1 MFPEGFATPPSLAQ
15 AWGYFFNGRES
26 KTDKVLEP
34 LNCEVSHPSCILRT
48 LARTAFGVQTIL
60 NYQDHYRMKP
70 IRKLLVAN
78 RSEIAIRVCRSA
90 HELGIRTVAVYTHED
105 RYALHRFKAD
115 EAYQIGKGGEPIKA
129 YLDIP
134 AIIRIAK
141 EAGVDAIHPGYG
153 FLSENPA
160 LAAACDAAGIIFV
173 GPTVK
178 ILEQLGNK
186 ITARELAR
194 VAGVPVLGGSSKPI
208 ADVADGQKLAEATGY
223 PVILKAAN
231 GGGGRGMRVVLKPED
246 LAGLFEQAQRE
257 SLSAFGSPDIFVEK
271 FIPRPRHIEVQLLGD
286 KHGNLVHLYERDC
299 SVQRRHQKVVEIAPA
314 PFLDSKTRDEICA
327 AAIKIGKAV
336 DYQNAGTVEFLYDTD
351 KSDFFFIEVN
361 PRIQV
366 EHTVTEEVTGI
377 DIVKSQILVAQGTP
391 LSDPEINL
399 GSQADIKTNGF
410 AIQCRVTSE
419 DPTNNFMPDY
429 GRISHYR
436 SAGGAG
442 VRLDGGSAFSGAVIN
457 PFYDSLLVK
466 VSVRGRR
473 FGDAAK
479 RMERVLQEFRI
490 RGVKTNIPFL
500 IKVMTHPKFT
510 GGAFTTRFIDETPE
524 LFQFAPRKDR
534 ATKVLSFLADTI
546 LNTGKA
552 HAAIASKVS
561 RLSAPIPD
569 LDLSLPIP
577 DGTKTRLEAL
587 RKEHGNEQAAKRFA
601 DWVRTEQRLLITD
614 TTMRDAHQS
623 LLATRFRTHDL
634 LNIADA
640 YARLCPQFFSLEMW
654 GGATFDTAMRF
665 NKECPWDRLSQLR
678 AKVPNILFQMLL
690 RASNAV
696 GYTNYPDNIV
706 VEFVKE
712 AAQAGMDVFRVFD
725 SLNWAPNMQVAMEAV
740 VETGMICEAAI
751 CYTGDILNPGRPKYD
766 LKYYVNLA
774 KELEKMGA
782 HMLAIKDM
790 AGLCKP
796 AAAAKLVK
804 TLKEEIGIPIHF
816 HTHDTAGIQAAAI
829 LQASDV
835 GLDVADAALAPMSGG
850 TSQPNLNA
858 LVEALRFSDRDTG
871 LKTEHLDSLARYW
884 EVVRQ
889 YYQPFETVMLPATA
903 DLYQH
908 EMPGGQYTNLYQ
920 QAKAL
925 GMSERWPEI
934 CQVYAQVNQLFGD
947 IVKVTPSSKSVGDMA
962 LFMVANELSSAD
974 VLSDKKELSFPESVI
989 DLISG
994 KMGQPPGGFPLQV
1007 QRRILKDRPLVTGRP
1022 GASLLPAD
1030 FEESAGKVRAIL
1042 MREPSHREVV
1052 TWLLYPKVYE
1062 EFVAH
1067 VQKNSDTS
1075 DIPTPAFFYGLNPGE
1090 EVSVDIEQ
1098 GKRLIVKFLSVS
1110 EPHPDGQ
1117 RTVFFELNGQP
1128 RDVTVVDKSL
1138 EPKASANLKADTAN
1152 PKHVGASMPGMIST
1166 IAVQA
1171 GDAVTK
1177 GQKLLSL
1184 EAMKMETNIAADRD
1198 GKIAQVF
1205 IKRGIQVAA
1214 GDLLMTFE

>member
-1 MFPEGFATPPSLAQ
+1 
-15 AWGYFFNGRES
+15 
-26 KTDKVLEP
+26 
-34 LNCEVSHPSCILRT
+34 
-48 LARTAFGVQTIL
+48 
-60 NYQDHYRMKP
+60 MKP
-70 IRKLLVAN
+70 IQKLLVAN

-90 HELGIRTVAVYTHED
+90 HELHIRTVAIYTHED

-115 EAYQIGKGGEPIKA
+115 EAYQIGRPGEPIRA

-141 EAGVDAIHPGYG
+141 EAHVDAIHPGYG

-160 LAAACDAAGIIFV
+160 FAAACDEAEIVFV

-178 ILEQLGNK
+178 ILESLGNK
-186 ITARELAR
+186 ITAREIAR
-194 VAGVPVLGGSSKPI
+194 TAGVPVLGGSSKPI

-231 GGGGRGMRVVLKPED
+231 GGGGRGMRVVMKPEE
-246 LAGLFEQAQRE
+246 LAGLFDQAQRE
-257 SLSAFGSPDIFVEK
+257 SMSAFGSPDIFVEK
-271 FIPRPRHIEVQLLGD
+271 FIRQPRHIEVQLLGD

-314 PFLDSKTRDEICA
+314 PFLDTKTRDAICES
-327 AAIKIGKAV
+327 AIKIGRAV
-336 DYQNAGTVEFLYDTD
+336 GYQNAGTVEFLFDTEHD
-351 KSDFFFIEVN
+351 KFYFIEVN

-410 AIQCRVTSE
+410 AIQCRVTTE
-419 DPTNNFMPDY
+419 DPANNFMPDY
-429 GRISHYR
+429 GRVSHYR

-473 FGDAAK
+473 FGDAAL

-500 IKVMTHPKFT
+500 IKVMTHPKFIS
-510 GGAFTTRFIDETPE
+510 GGFTTRFIDETPE

-534 ATKVLSFLADTI
+534 ATKVLTFLADTI
-546 LNTGKA
+546 LNTGNV
-552 HAAIASKVS
+552 HAATALKVDRS
-561 RLSAPIPD
+561 PAPLPT
-569 LDLSLPIP
+569 LDLNLPIP
-577 DGTKTRLEAL
+577 PGTKDKF
-587 RKEHGNEQAAKRFA
+587 KELGPKKFSE
-601 DWVRTEQRLLITD
+601 WVLAQKQLLITD

-665 NKECPWDRLSQLR
+665 NKECPWDRLAQLR
-678 AKVPNILFQMLL
+678 ERIPNILFQMLL

-696 GYTNYPDNIV
+696 GYTNYPDNV
-706 VEFVKE
+706 VIEFVKE

-725 SLNWAPNMQVAMEAV
+725 SLNWAPNMRVAMDAV
-740 VETGMICEAAI
+740 CETGMLCEAAI

-774 KELEKMGA
+774 KELEKGGA
-782 HMLAIKDM
+782 HLLAIKDM

-796 AAAAKLVK
+796 AAAAKLVQ
-804 TLKEEIGIPIHF
+804 TLKGEIGIPIHF
-816 HTHDTAGIQAAAI
+816 HTHDTAGIQAASI
-829 LQASDV
+829 LMASEV
-835 GLDVADAALAPMSGG
+835 GLDIADAALAPMSGG
-850 TSQPNLNA
+850 TSQPNLNT
-858 LVEALRFSDRDTG
+858 LVEAIRFSDRNPG

-889 YYQPFETVMLPATA
+889 YYLPFETVMLPATA

-908 EMPGGQYTNLYQ
+908 EMPGGQYTNLFQ

-925 GMSERWPEI
+925 GMADRWPEV
-934 CQVYAQVNQLFGD
+934 CRVYAEVNQLFGD

-962 LFMVANELSSAD
+962 LFMVANDLTSAD
-974 VLSDKKELSFPESVI
+974 ILNEKKDLSFPESVI

-994 KMGQPPGGFPLQV
+994 KMGQPPGGFPLAV
-1007 QRRILKDRPLVTGRP
+1007 QRRILRDKPLVRGRP
-1022 GASLLPAD
+1022 GESLLPVD
-1030 FEESAGKVRAIL
+1030 FTAAAEKVRNIVK
-1042 MREPSHREVV
+1042 REPTNRDVV

-1067 VQKNSDTS
+1067 ELLNSDTS
-1075 DIPTPAFFYGLNPGE
+1075 CLPTPVFFYGQAPGE
-1090 EVSVDIEQ
+1090 EISFDIEP
-1098 GKRLIVKFLSVS
+1098 GKRLIVKFLSIS
-1110 EPHPDGQ
+1110 DPHPDGK

-1138 EPKASANLKADTAN
+1138 EPKASANIKADATN
-1152 PKHVGASMPGMIST
+1152 TKHIGASMPGMIST

-1171 GDAVTK
+1171 GDNVTK

-1184 EAMKMETNIAADRD
+1184 EAMKMETNLTADRD
-1198 GKIAQVF
+1198 GKIGQVLV
-1205 IKRGIQVAA
+1205 KRGTQVAA
-1214 GDLLMTFE
+1214 GDLLMTME

>member
-1 MFPEGFATPPSLAQ
+1 
-15 AWGYFFNGRES
+15 
-26 KTDKVLEP
+26 
-34 LNCEVSHPSCILRT
+34 
-48 LARTAFGVQTIL
+48 
-60 NYQDHYRMKP
+60 MKP

-129 YLDIP
+129 YLNIA

-208 ADVADGQKLAEATGY
+208 ADVADGQRLAEMTGY

>member
-1 MFPEGFATPPSLAQ
+1 
-15 AWGYFFNGRES
+15 
-26 KTDKVLEP
+26 
-34 LNCEVSHPSCILRT
+34 
-48 LARTAFGVQTIL
+48 
-60 NYQDHYRMKP
+60 MKP
-70 IRKLLVAN
+70 IKKLLVAN

-90 HELGIRTVAVYTHED
+90 HELHIRTVAIYTYED

-115 EAYQIGKGGEPIKA
+115 EAYQIGQPGEPIRA

-141 EAGVDAIHPGYG
+141 EANVDAIHPGYG

-160 LAAACDAAGIIFV
+160 LAAACDEAGIVFV
-173 GPTVK
+173 GPSVK
-178 ILEQLGNK
+178 ILESLGNK
-186 ITARELAR
+186 ITAREIAR
-194 VAGVPVLGGSSKPI
+194 AAGVPVLGGSSKPI
-208 ADVADGQKLAEATGY
+208 ADVVDGQMLAEATGY

-231 GGGGRGMRVVLKPED
+231 GGGGRGMRVVMKPED
-246 LAGLFEQAQRE
+246 LPGLFDQAQRE
-257 SLSAFGSPDIFVEK
+257 SMSAFGSPDIFVEK
-271 FIPRPRHIEVQLLGD
+271 FIQQPRHIEVQLLGD
-286 KHGNLVHLYERDC
+286 RHGNLVHLFERDC

-314 PFLDSKTRDEICA
+314 PFLDSKIRDAICESA
-327 AAIKIGKAV
+327 LKIGRAV
-336 DYQNAGTVEFLYDTD
+336 GYQNAGTVEFLFDTA
-351 KSDFFFIEVN
+351 KNDFYFIEVN

-410 AIQCRVTSE
+410 AIQCRVTTE
-419 DPTNNFMPDY
+419 DPANNFMPDY
-429 GRISHYR
+429 GRVSHYR

-473 FGDAAK
+473 FIDAAN

-500 IKVMTHPKFT
+500 IKVMTHPKFIE
-510 GGAFTTRFIDETPE
+510 GGFTTRFIDETPE

-534 ATKVLSFLADTI
+534 ATKLLSFLADTI
-546 LNTGKA
+546 LNTGKT
-552 HAAIASKVS
+552 HVVAATKVD
-561 RLSAPIPD
+561 RSAAPLPK
-569 LDLSLPIP
+569 LDLNLPIP
-577 DGTKTRLEAL
+577 KGTRDKF
-587 RKEHGNEQAAKRFA
+587 KELGPTKFSE
-601 DWVRTEQRLLITD
+601 WVLAQKQLLITD

-634 LNIADA
+634 LNVADA

-665 NKECPWDRLSQLR
+665 NKECPWDRLAQLR
-678 AKVPNILFQMLL
+678 ERIPNILFQMLL

-712 AAQAGMDVFRVFD
+712 AAAAGMDVFRVFD
-725 SLNWAPNMQVAMEAV
+725 SLNWAPNMRVAMDAV
-740 VETGMICEAAI
+740 CETGMLCEAAI

-766 LKYYVNLA
+766 LKYYVSLA
-774 KELEKMGA
+774 RELEKGGA
-782 HMLAIKDM
+782 HLLAIKDM

-796 AAAAKLVK
+796 AAAAKLVQ
-804 TLKEEIGIPIHF
+804 TLKQEIGIPIHF
-816 HTHDTAGIQAAAI
+816 HTHDTAGIQAASI
-829 LQASDV
+829 LMASDV
-835 GLDVADAALAPMSGG
+835 GLDIADAALAPMSGG
-850 TSQPNLNA
+850 TSQPNLNTI
-858 LVEALRFSDRDTG
+858 VEAVRFSDRNPG
-871 LKTEHLDSLARYW
+871 LQTEHLDSLARYW

-925 GMSERWPEI
+925 GMSDQWTAV
-934 CQVYAQVNQLFGD
+934 CQMYAEVNQLFGD

-962 LFMVANELSSAD
+962 LFMVANNLTSAD
-974 VLSDKKELSFPESVI
+974 ILNDKKDLSFPESVI

-994 KMGQPPGGFPLQV
+994 KMGQPPGGFPLAV
-1007 QRRILKDRPLVTGRP
+1007 QRRILRDKPLVSGRP
-1022 GASLLPAD
+1022 GESLLPAD
-1030 FEESAGKVRAIL
+1030 FTAAAEKVRQL
-1042 MREPSHREVV
+1042 LKRDPSNCEVV

-1067 VQKNSDTS
+1067 QQLNSDTS
-1075 DIPTPAFFYGLNPGE
+1075 CLPTPVFFYGQAPGE
-1090 EVSVDIEQ
+1090 EISFDIEP
-1098 GKRLIVKFLSVS
+1098 GKRLIVKFLSIS
-1110 EPHPDGQ
+1110 DPHPDGK

-1128 RDVTVVDKSL
+1128 RDVTVIDKSL
-1138 EPKASANLKADTAN
+1138 EPKASANIKADTAN
-1152 PKHVGASMPGMIST
+1152 AKHIGASMPGMIST
-1166 IAVQA
+1166 IAVHA
-1171 GDAVTK
+1171 GDNVTK

-1184 EAMKMETNIAADRD
+1184 EAMKMETNITADRD
-1198 GKIAQVF
+1198 GKIGQVLV
-1205 IKRGIQVAA
+1205 KRGTQVAA
-1214 GDLLMTFE
+1214 GDLLITLE